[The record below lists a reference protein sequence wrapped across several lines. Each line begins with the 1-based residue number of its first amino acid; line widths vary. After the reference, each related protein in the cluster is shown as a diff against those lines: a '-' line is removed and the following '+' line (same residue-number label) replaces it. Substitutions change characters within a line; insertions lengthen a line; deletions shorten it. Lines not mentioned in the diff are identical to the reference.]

1 MNWMD
6 RMITIQER
14 DGFPIE
20 VPAYILFFGGM
31 EKKDLAEMINKAPS
45 KEVASDIIMRRETA
59 GQILTEMNISTM
71 YATQLLIN
79 IGEAA
84 FQRGNRD
91 PWAIYAHNKL
101 NQKTSGCLKTIA
113 IVVVAIIVLIFFCS
127 NSI

>member
-1 MNWMD
+1 
-6 RMITIQER
+6 
-14 DGFPIE
+14 
-20 VPAYILFFGGM
+20 
-31 EKKDLAEMINKAPS
+31 
-45 KEVASDIIMRRETA
+45 
-59 GQILTEMNISTM
+59 M

-113 IVVVAIIVLIFFCS
+113 IVVVAIIVLIFFVQIAFKGISCHTS
-127 NSI
+127 SQIYCIRQSM

>member
-31 EKKDLAEMINKAPS
+31 EKKDLAEMIDKAPS
-45 KEVASDIIMRRETA
+45 KEVAADIIMRRETA
-59 GQILTEMNISTM
+59 GQILTEMRISTR

-84 FQRGNRD
+84 FQSGNRD

-113 IVVVAIIVLIFFCS
+113 IVVVAIIALILLFK
-127 NSI
+127 